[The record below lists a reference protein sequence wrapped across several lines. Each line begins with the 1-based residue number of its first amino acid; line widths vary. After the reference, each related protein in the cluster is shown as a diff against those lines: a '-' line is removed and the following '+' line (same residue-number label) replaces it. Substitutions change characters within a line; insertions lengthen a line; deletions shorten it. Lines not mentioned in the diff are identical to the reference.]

1 MFLQWQK
8 CCSVAQQ
15 IYNFPNQISFEIDAG
30 CTFIAIV
37 KRMLCN
43 LPTWV
48 LFVLSILL
56 VLYALERFL
65 FLRSKKV
72 RSRQF
77 LDGIVALLK
86 KKRYNEALTV
96 CEESPG
102 VVALMVKTVLV
113 FRDKG
118 PDELSNAINGIALQE
133 IPLLERRLPSI
144 QLIAKVAPMISFVGV
159 VQILAKMLNGMVH
172 TSTYFS
178 SKTIISL
185 MQQSMI
191 LISFGLLLNILGTLA
206 YAFLYGQVK
215 HLIYDT
221 EWSSNEILYHM
232 ANTEENDGNVDK
244 EV

>member
-1 MFLQWQK
+1 
-8 CCSVAQQ
+8 
-15 IYNFPNQISFEIDAG
+15 
-30 CTFIAIV
+30 
-37 KRMLCN
+37 MLCN
-43 LPTWV
+43 LPAWV
-48 LFVLSILL
+48 LFLLSILL

-65 FLRSKKV
+65 FLHSKKV
-72 RSRQF
+72 KSRHF

-102 VVALMVKTVLV
+102 MVALMVKTVLV

-118 PDELSNAINGIALQE
+118 PNELSNATNGIALQE

-159 VQILAKMLNGMVH
+159 LQILAKMLNAMAH
-172 TSTYFS
+172 TSAYFS
-178 SKTIISL
+178 SNTIISF

-191 LISFGLLLNILGTLA
+191 LISFGLLINILGTLA
-206 YAFLYGQVK
+206 YAFLHGQVK
-215 HLIYDT
+215 HLIYDM
-221 EWSSNEILYHM
+221 EWSYNEILYHM
-232 ANTEENDGNVDK
+232 ANAKENDRNVDK